1 VVAFTEDC
9 LYQYQFTC
17 TDSLFAKDNH
27 MQSVDDLTK
36 LEKFENAAQELP
48 FVQTRGRI
56 GGVFGGLVLSTLP
69 E

>member
-1 VVAFTEDC
+1 MVAFTEDC

-17 TDSLFAKDNH
+17 ADSLFAKDNH
-27 MQSVDDLTK
+27 MQPVDDLTK

-48 FVQTRGRI
+48 FVQTRGWN
-56 GGVFGGLVLSTLP
+56 GGVFGVLVLSALP